1 MKNSSWFLKEIL
13 SMSDSENVEAGSVLN
28 ISFRVCPS
36 AKKKINKVVLRI
48 FTECGG

>member
-1 MKNSSWFLKEIL
+1 
-13 SMSDSENVEAGSVLN
+13 MSDSENVEAGSVLN

-36 AKKKINKVVLRI
+36 GKKIYIIKWFSGS